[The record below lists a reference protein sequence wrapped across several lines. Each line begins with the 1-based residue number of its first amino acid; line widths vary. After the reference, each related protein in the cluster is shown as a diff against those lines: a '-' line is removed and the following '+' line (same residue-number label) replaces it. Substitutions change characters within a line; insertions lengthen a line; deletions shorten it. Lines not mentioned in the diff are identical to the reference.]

1 MSEKLKFWTV
11 IRFDFFFFF
20 LSDTIFHLYYFA
32 YLADGE
38 APRFFSAHLGT
49 FQLYICAKEKKSF
62 FSDTATSIVNRLMKK
77 RLQPLGEKEDE
88 MVASFQRETA

>member
-1 MSEKLKFWTV
+1 MSEKWKFWTV

-20 LSDTIFHLYYFA
+20 LSDTIFICIILPTWRTA
-32 YLADGE
+32 RRPG
-38 APRFFSAHLGT
+38 FSALI
-49 FQLYICAKEKKSF
+49 LVRSNYISVRKKKII